1 MSEVFDNH
9 PTQGYRVTAK
19 MREGEKAVAANLV
32 FLQKFFMVQC
42 FVESVDSVFFFFCGD
57 VT

>member
-42 FVESVDSVFFFFCGD
+42 FVESVDSVFFFF
-57 VT
+57 VAT